1 MLYHHDQIKYYFYVV
16 KLMCISYTHQE
27 TKYHTKTIS
36 LPENGQVSHKGCVS
50 SRKWMS
56 FGGKYK
62 QRVVFDLLLSLR
74 VWGQPVLHMKLPSS
88 QSYIVRLCLKNN
100 NKHYMGKIVGVFWVW
115 LPVPVEEKEELESVL
130 SKFTQAPLLGMAAA
144 MYS

>member
-27 TKYHTKTIS
+27 KTKYHTKTIS
-36 LPENGQVSHKGCVS
+36 LPENGQISHKGCVS

-62 QRVVFDLLLSLR
+62 QCVVFDLLLSLR
-74 VWGQPVLHMKLPSS
+74 V
-88 QSYIVRLCLKNN
+88 
-100 NKHYMGKIVGVFWVW
+100 
-115 LPVPVEEKEELESVL
+115 
-130 SKFTQAPLLGMAAA
+130 
-144 MYS
+144 